1 MENIKVKNLA
11 HFKKLM
17 QLGTEY
23 RIVAHHIHPEYAG
36 LVRVVTKVQKNC
48 VYSKIKDQ
56 PEHEYSLVNNGMG
69 IRMDFEKVS
78 QYAFG
83 DTVKVFIRRG
93 DERIPA
99 LELEIMKIG
108 EVAL

>member
-1 MENIKVKNLA
+1 MAGIQVNNLA

-23 RIVAHHIHPEYAG
+23 RIVTHHLHPEYAG
-36 LVRVVTKVQKNC
+36 LIRVVTKVQKNC

-56 PEHEYSLVNNGMG
+56 PEHKYSLVNNGLG
-69 IRMDFEKVS
+69 IRMDFEKAS

-99 LELEIMKIG
+99 FELEIMKIG
-108 EVAL
+108 EVEI